1 MTSTESVNYMSK
13 IYDVAIIGAGPAGM
27 SAAIYARRA
36 ARSVILFEAL
46 SVGGQIVTAN
56 EVENYPAIK
65 KISGFDLA
73 NELYEQ
79 ADALGCEF
87 EFARVTE
94 AGESEGGLKRIV
106 CEDGGEYLAKTV
118 IIAVGARCRKL
129 GLENEE
135 RLTGSGVS
143 YCAVCDGSFFKGKTV
158 AVNGGG
164 NSAVDDAIYL
174 ADHAATVYLIHRRD
188 AFRAEDV
195 KMEQLASKSNIIL
208 RTNAVVE
215 AINGSSLVESLTL
228 RDTKTGETSELA
240 VDGLFVAI
248 GRVPE
253 TEVFSELVELDSSGY
268 IVAGEDCRTKH
279 PGVFVAGDC
288 RTKSVRQLVT
298 AASDGAIA
306 AIAASEYINSLK

>member
-1 MTSTESVNYMSK
+1 MSK
-13 IYDVAIIGAGPAGM
+13 IYDIAVVGAGPAGM

-36 ARSVILFEAL
+36 AKTVILFEAL

-79 ADALGCEF
+79 AEALGCEF
-87 EFARVTE
+87 EFSRVSAAE
-94 AGESEGGLKRIV
+94 NDGALKKIT
-106 CEDGGEYLAKTV
+106 CEDGSEYLAKAI

-129 GLENEE
+129 GIDNEE
-135 RLTGSGVS
+135 RLTGAGVS
-143 YCAVCDGSFFKGKTV
+143 YCAVCDGAFFAGKTV

-164 NSAVDDAIYL
+164 NSAVDDALYL
-174 ADHAATVYLIHRRD
+174 ADHAKTVYLVHRRD
-188 AFRAEDV
+188 GFRAEDV
-195 KMEQLASKSNIIL
+195 KMEQIRARDNIVL

-215 AINGSSLVESLTL
+215 AINGKDTVKSLSL
-228 RDTKTGETSELA
+228 RDTRTGEQSELA
-240 VDGLFVAI
+240 VDGLFIAI

-253 TEVFSELVELDSSGY
+253 TEIFGDMIELDEAGY
-268 IVAGEDCRTKH
+268 VVAGEDCRTKV

-288 RTKSVRQLVT
+288 RTKAVRQLVT

-306 AIAASEYINSLK
+306 ATAASEYINTLKI